1 MRAIDRIARAYM
13 ETPILP
19 ANLILWR
26 ELAEQTMT
34 MHHNL
39 QKSTLLIPTT
49 DPYRYRTATQVRQDV
64 AKGELFVS
72 TYALKHPVFTPAE
85 NLAFRFV
92 HDVLG
97 HSTEDADF
105 SFLGECAA
113 FRNHSRFFQRK
124 FRGALFSEIVGQ
136 AACFFANGNR
146 FGEQRP
152 VLIEE
157 EGR

>member
-13 ETPILP
+13 ETAISP

-26 ELAEQTMT
+26 ELAEQTMR
-34 MHHNL
+34 MNDIL
-39 QKSTLLIPTT
+39 RRSIRLIPTP
-49 DPYRYRTATQVRQDV
+49 DPSHYQNASALRQDV
-64 AKGELFVS
+64 AKGKLVVS
-72 TYALKHPVFTPAE
+72 TYALEHPVFTPSE
-85 NLAFRFV
+85 NRAFRFV
-92 HDVLG
+92 HDFLG

-113 FRNHSRFFQRK
+113 FRNHSRFVPRK
-124 FRGALFSEIVGQ
+124 FRGALYSEIVGQ
-136 AACFFANGNR
+136 AACYFASGNR

-157 EGR
+157 EAR